1 MEISLEEFVA
11 AIFEAMSSE
20 KWGPSIIGDF
30 HGKVTH
36 LEEIAYR
43 SFCCVRAFECSLK
56 LEQWKLELL
65 NAVFLNEVADYC
77 DKNNILDR
85 RNAERFIF
93 DRWFY
98 YYDAWAKGTA
108 PDYIATELPMSL
120 AGMLVQHKHYE
131 KLTFDKIDADILIL
145 GAVIM
150 NYTTSLIG
158 EFKKQWEDVRITFNS
173 NDAVKHDAYVIKFHE
188 MWIEKKGF
196 KNN

>member
-11 AIFEAMSSE
+11 AIFEAMSSR
-20 KWGPSIIGDF
+20 KWGLSILRDF

-36 LEEIAYR
+36 LEEIAYK
-43 SFCCVRAFECSLK
+43 SFCTVRAFECSFK

-65 NAVFLNEVADYC
+65 NAVYLNKVADYC
-77 DKNNILDR
+77 DKNNIMEC

-98 YYDAWAKGTA
+98 YYNAWAKGTA

-120 AGMLVQHKHYE
+120 AGMLAQHKRYE
-131 KLTFDKIDADILIL
+131 ELTLDKDMLDADYLRL
-145 GAVIM
+145 GLFIM

-158 EFKKQWEDVRITFNS
+158 EFKKQWEDVCIIFDS
-173 NDAVKHDAYVIKFHE
+173 NDALKYDDFAI
-188 MWIEKKGF
+188 
-196 KNN
+196 